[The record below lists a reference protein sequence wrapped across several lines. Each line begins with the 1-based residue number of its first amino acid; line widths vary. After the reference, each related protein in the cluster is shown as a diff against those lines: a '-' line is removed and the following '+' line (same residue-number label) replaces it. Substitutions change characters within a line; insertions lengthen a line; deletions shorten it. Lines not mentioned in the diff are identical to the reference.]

1 MIVGPAA
8 PESIVTDTIFILLRD
23 LKLLAGKLTIGP
35 IEELMRYDALLAPSW
50 FSIIILIAIA
60 LNSVG
65 KVTTL
70 KTPGADAG
78 TVIKIGKDS
87 TSVEAGF
94 VKTSKPWITLTNCK
108 PLEHVCVFYNKL
120 IGL

>member
-8 PESIVTDTIFILLRD
+8 PESTVQLTMFILLSD
-23 LKLLAGKLTIGP
+23 LKLLAGKFTIGL
-35 IEELMRYDALLAPSW
+35 ISELMRYDALFAPSW
-50 FSIIILIAIA
+50 FSIWILIAMA

-78 TVIKIGKDS
+78 TVIKIGNDS
-87 TSVEAGF
+87 IVVLAGC
-94 VKTSKPWITLTNCK
+94 VITSKPCMVVGN
-108 PLEHVCVFYNKL
+108 
-120 IGL
+120 